1 MIPILLD
8 PSKSLSELVEDKTNG
23 IGRLSVISECTVSEE
38 RNGAFTASFDYPITG
53 KYYKNIDV
61 DSLVKI
67 KPNED
72 ADDQIFRV
80 VEISRPIN
88 GVCTYSLNHITY
100 DLSKTAVTPFT
111 AKGATQACIELKAHL
126 VTGAP
131 FEIQADGLNEDST
144 FTVSEPQSLR
154 SLLGGQ
160 SGSMLDTFGGEYE
173 WNNQKVILHLH
184 RGTDNDVSIRYG
196 KNLTDI
202 SHDTNAESMY
212 TAIYPYAKA
221 NETVIQGTL
230 HTIKDATVPSV
241 KSMDFSSYFGQDE
254 EITSDKVNAK
264 CDSYIASNDLTVP
277 KVNIKVSF
285 QPLAKTEEYKNIAP
299 LEHVALCDTVHV
311 YYPKLGVKASAKVI
325 SYEYDVLK
333 EQYNTIELGDAKNSL
348 SDTIADQ
355 SAAIKQNQVTTSGQI
370 SQVMQSIIDS
380 TNSIRGGS
388 GGYVVLNKDSNGVNR
403 EILIMDTP
411 DQQTAKNVIRANK
424 NGIGFSNTGV
434 NGVFN
439 SAWKIDGTFDAA
451 QINVINLTA
460 SMFLG
465 STIDLGGLDN
475 KSGVLKLRDENN
487 NVIGTL
493 TKDGLVMYGQDGS
506 YVKMNNEVGFAGYDK
521 NGTKIYWV
529 SGDEFHMKKSVV
541 EEEITLCSKMRFI
554 PITIYNDDGSIKNDG
569 IGLVSVE
576 S

>member
-1 MIPILLD
+1 
-8 PSKSLSELVEDKTNG
+8 
-23 IGRLSVISECTVSEE
+23 
-38 RNGAFTASFDYPITG
+38 
-53 KYYKNIDV
+53 
-61 DSLVKI
+61 
-67 KPNED
+67 
-72 ADDQIFRV
+72 
-80 VEISRPIN
+80 
-88 GVCTYSLNHITY
+88 
-100 DLSKTAVTPFT
+100 
-111 AKGATQACIELKAHL
+111 
-126 VTGAP
+126 
-131 FEIQADGLNEDST
+131 
-144 FTVSEPQSLR
+144 
-154 SLLGGQ
+154 
-160 SGSMLDTFGGEYE
+160 
-173 WNNQKVILHLH
+173 
-184 RGTDNDVSIRYG
+184 
-196 KNLTDI
+196 
-202 SHDTNAESMY
+202 
-212 TAIYPYAKA
+212 
-221 NETVIQGTL
+221 
-230 HTIKDATVPSV
+230 
-241 KSMDFSSYFGQDE
+241 
-254 EITSDKVNAK
+254 
-264 CDSYIASNDLTVP
+264 
-277 KVNIKVSF
+277 
-285 QPLAKTEEYKNIAP
+285 
-299 LEHVALCDTVHV
+299 
-311 YYPKLGVKASAKVI
+311 
-325 SYEYDVLK
+325 
-333 EQYNTIELGDAKNSL
+333 
-348 SDTIADQ
+348 
-355 SAAIKQNQVTTSGQI
+355 
-370 SQVMQSIIDS
+370 MQSIIDS